1 MSLTEDVCIKTSKL
15 LQHWFALQILSG
27 TLVLHSLHANCV
39 VIAKSLAVIF
49 HFAFLAFV
57 SAVLYLRVVALVF
70 VLSVLLEQSLVSSC
84 ADVEHLV
91 GTLVAESCSLALVL
105 DALEVVAEYRSL
117 LTVYKLKLRM
127 LCVNAKCSL
136 RSCLCFKE

>member
-27 TLVLHSLHANCV
+27 TLVLYSLHANCV

-57 SAVLYLRVVALVF
+57 SAVLYLRLYVLVFALVF
-70 VLSVLLEQSLVSSC
+70 ALVGVLSVLLEQLLV
-84 ADVEHLV
+84 
-91 GTLVAESCSLALVL
+91 
-105 DALEVVAEYRSL
+105 
-117 LTVYKLKLRM
+117 
-127 LCVNAKCSL
+127 
-136 RSCLCFKE
+136 

>member
-1 MSLTEDVCIKTSKL
+1 MSFTEDVCIKTSKL

-57 SAVLYLRVVALVF
+57 GAVLYLRGICLVLFALCCLPCVVALVR
-70 VLSVLLEQSLVSSC
+70 VVSVLLEQLLVSTT
-84 ADVEHLV
+84 ADIEYLV
-91 GTLVAESCSLALVL
+91 GTLVAKPCSLALVAH
-105 DALEVVAEYRSL
+105 ALEVVIE
-117 LTVYKLKLRM
+117 
-127 LCVNAKCSL
+127 
-136 RSCLCFKE
+136 

>member
-49 HFAFLAFV
+49 PFAFLAFV
-57 SAVLYLRVVALVF
+57 SAVLYLRLYVLVFALVF
-70 VLSVLLEQSLVSSC
+70 ALVGVLSVLLEQLLV
-84 ADVEHLV
+84 
-91 GTLVAESCSLALVL
+91 
-105 DALEVVAEYRSL
+105 
-117 LTVYKLKLRM
+117 
-127 LCVNAKCSL
+127 
-136 RSCLCFKE
+136 